1 MVETVVFIPCAKKQD
16 ANGTIVGQGVRLFQ
30 ADLPNTWNLLF
41 QTRRQMRRCIKNNT
55 PLTSAIYLYR
65 GLLYGPLQPHI
76 PLKLKEIEQGR
87 LRIIIISPCYG
98 IVDAREPLNEYDCK
112 MKGKIATAW
121 RNNGLVD
128 IISDL
133 LLTWQPSKVFG
144 YFTGPAGRQ
153 GSHAKYRYFF
163 TEGLRSARQNGLKIQ
178 CGGCFYRVTGGGR
191 PALKALGQTLVD
203 HNNSGLNCAFANN
216 ILTNGRIDGNV
227 TIGFD
232 PL

>member
-1 MVETVVFIPCAKKQD
+1 
-16 ANGTIVGQGVRLFQ
+16 
-30 ADLPNTWNLLF
+30 
-41 QTRRQMRRCIKNNT
+41 MRRCIKNNT
-55 PLTSAIYLYR
+55 PLTSAIYLYK
-65 GLLYGPLQPHI
+65 GFFYGPLQPHI
-76 PLKLKEIEQGR
+76 SLKLKEIEQGR

-98 IVDAREPLNEYDCK
+98 IVDAREPLHEYDCE
-112 MKGKIATAW
+112 MEGRIATAW

-133 LLTWQPSKVFG
+133 LLTLRPKKVFG
-144 YFTGPAGRQ
+144 YFAGPAVWQ
-153 GSHAKYRYFF
+153 GPNAKYRYFF
-163 TEGLRSARQNGLKIQ
+163 TEGLRNARQKGLKIQ
-178 CGGCFYRVTGGGR
+178 CGGCFYRAGGR
-191 PALKALGQTLVD
+191 GAVAILGALGRTLVD